1 MTRLTPSDAIVRLE
15 EVWAEPDG
23 FFYRLRQGD
32 YDSAGAAKV
41 EDLLRSIHAG
51 DGALPRRFVAL
62 TWLIPTFM
70 EWQIE
75 RVGEHGGDTEDLR
88 KAMTRLQNALDALL
102 GNP

>member
-1 MTRLTPSDAIVRLE
+1 MTPSGAIPLLE
-15 EVWAEPDG
+15 QLWAEPDG

-32 YDSAGAAKV
+32 YDPDGPAKV
-41 EDLLRSIHAG
+41 EDLVKSIDAG

-75 RVGEHGGDTEDLR
+75 RVRERGGDTEHLR
-88 KAMTRLQNALDALL
+88 KAITRLQNALDALL